1 MAGIAVH
8 ELRKQYGRTTA
19 LDGVTF
25 AVEPGEVVGFLGPN
39 GAGKSTTMRILTG
52 FLAPTSGT
60 ATVDGYDSVDDSIEV
75 RRRIGYLP
83 ENAPVYREMRVDEY
97 LGFVCSAR
105 ELPRGEHR
113 RRIDETAEQV
123 GLTDVLRRPIGELSK
138 GYRQRVGL
146 AQALVHDP
154 PILVLDEPTT
164 GLDPN
169 QIAGIRALVRDIGKT
184 KTVLL
189 SSHILQE
196 VQAVC
201 GRVLIVSEGRIVGFG
216 TPAELE
222 ARAAGGSRVE
232 LVVRG
237 GDGLGRLFAGID
249 GVTRVDEAA
258 GEGAGTTGWTLLCE
272 AGADPRPAVFASVVV
287 CGGVLLE
294 LRREGRSAR
303 RRLPGADS
311 VDGALVGV
319 AAARLR
325 RWLRRRRLRRDAR

>member
-1 MAGIAVH
+1 MGGIAVQD
-8 ELRKQYGRTTA
+8 LRKTYGRTVA

-39 GAGKSTTMRILTG
+39 GAGKSTAMRILTG
-52 FLAPTSGT
+52 FLAPTSGR
-60 ATVDGYDSVDDSIEV
+60 ATVDGFDTVDESIEV

-83 ENAPVYREMRVDEY
+83 ESAPVYKEMRVDEY
-97 LGFVCSAR
+97 LAFVCSAR
-105 ELPRGEHR
+105 SLPRGEHR
-113 RRIDETAEQV
+113 RRIDDTAEQV

-169 QIAGIRALVRDIGKT
+169 QIAGIRALVRDIGRT
-184 KTVLL
+184 RTVLL

-201 GRVLIVSEGRIVGFG
+201 GRVLIVNAGRIVGFG

-222 ARAAGGSRVE
+222 ARAAGGARLE
-232 LVVRG
+232 LVVVG
-237 GDGLGRLFAGID
+237 GEGLGPIFEGIE
-249 GVTRVDEAA
+249 GVVGADEAA
-258 GEGAGTTGWTLLCE
+258 GEGPGTTGWTLLCE
-272 AGADPRPAVFASVVV
+272 SGVDPRPAVFSAVVAS
-287 CGGVLLE
+287 GATLLE
-294 LRREGRSAR
+294 LRREGG
-303 RRLPGADS
+303 RLED
-311 VDGALVGV
+311 VFRALT
-319 AAARLR
+319 L
-325 RWLRRRRLRRDAR
+325 